1 MLCLALHRRVQVG
14 VIAFAVFILHLPV
27 VAAEEAPQA
36 EKVAGVD
43 DPQRQAFLKA
53 FCVVSVAEVFDKT
66 WFVTLILALKH
77 GRQLA
82 FTASFTALAVHV
94 VIAALLGFQISKFL
108 MPAMLDFSAAAL
120 FAMFAILYFKDFW
133 YADADSD
140 MIAAGKKEA
149 EDDCVEAQ
157 PAQIEGGSYGGTGPA
172 LAEPKEKKQWLRK
185 LSAGFL
191 TVFIAEWGDRTQ
203 IAMIGLHSSL
213 PVMPVFYGSLLAFGM
228 LSLSAVLVAAIVD
241 QQKVSERC
249 VAAIVSLSFAAFA
262 VMSFRDGLIESHA
275 GSLQFL
281 QAL

>member
-1 MLCLALHRRVQVG
+1 
-14 VIAFAVFILHLPV
+14 V
-27 VAAEEAPQA
+27 VAAEESPQA
-36 EKVAGVD
+36 EKVVEVD

-82 FTASFTALAVHV
+82 FAASFAALGIHV
-94 VIAALLGFQISKFL
+94 AISALLGFQISKIL

-120 FAMFAILYFKDFW
+120 FTLFAILYFKDFW
-133 YADADSD
+133 SAEADSD

-157 PAQIEGGSYGGTGPA
+157 PAQIDHGSYGGTGPA
-172 LAEPKEKKQWLRK
+172 LAEPKEKKPWLRK
-185 LSAGFL
+185 FSAGFL

-213 PVMPVFYGSLLAFGM
+213 PVMPVFYGSLLAFFV
-228 LSLSAVLVAAIVD
+228 LSLSAVLIAAVVD
-241 QQKVSERC
+241 QQKISERT
-249 VAAIVSLSFAAFA
+249 VAGLVSLSFAVFAF
-262 VMSFRDGLIESHA
+262 MSFRDGLNESHA
-275 GSLQFL
+275 GSLQLQFL
-281 QAL
+281 QNL